1 MRSSSFSFQNVSK
14 RFDSIMALDDISLE
28 IPTNS
33 IFGLLGPNGSGKST
47 LMRILAGLI
56 KSWDGSIHIKDK
68 SYNSESR
75 WQLKNFG
82 FLIEAPSFY
91 EYLSAY
97 DNLKIFSR
105 LTNSRADSIDN
116 VLRTVNLFDRKKD
129 KVKTYSYGMK
139 QRLGLAQSLL
149 HDPDF
154 LILDE
159 PNNGLDPAGVRE
171 MSRIINKLQ
180 RNGKTICVST
190 HILSEVDT
198 LCTHAAILNK
208 GKQIATVELDDK
220 YHNYNTYLL
229 HVEEEKT
236 IIEKFKGNND
246 FELEKIDKNSIILRT
261 SLHNALNTLRK
272 MNLNESGLKHIT
284 KQSNLVRYFNA

>member
-56 KSWDGSIHIKDK
+56 KSWDGSINIKDK

-149 HDPDF
+149 HDPDI

-171 MSRIINKLQ
+171 MSRIINKLR

-198 LCTHAAILNK
+198 LCTHAAILKK
-208 GKQIATVELDDK
+208 GKQIASVELDDE

-236 IIEKFKGNND
+236 IIEKFKENDD
-246 FELEKIDKNSIILRT
+246 FEVKKIDNNSISLRT
-261 SLHNALNTLRK
+261 SLDDALNTLRK
-272 MNLNESGLKHIT
+272 MNLNECGLKHIT

>member
-1 MRSSSFSFQNVSK
+1 VRSSSFSFQNVSK

-198 LCTHAAILNK
+198 LCTHAAILKK
-208 GKQIATVELDDK
+208 GKQIASVELDDK

-261 SLHNALNTLRK
+261 SLDNALNTLRK

>member
-56 KSWDGSIHIKDK
+56 KSWDGSINIKDK

-198 LCTHAAILNK
+198 LCTHAAILKK
-208 GKQIATVELDDK
+208 GKQIASVELDDK

-261 SLHNALNTLRK
+261 SLDNALNTLRK

>member
-1 MRSSSFSFQNVSK
+1 
-14 RFDSIMALDDISLE
+14 MALDDISLE

-198 LCTHAAILNK
+198 LCTHAAILKK
-208 GKQIATVELDDK
+208 GKQIASVELDDE

-246 FELEKIDKNSIILRT
+246 FELEKIDRNSIILRT
-261 SLHNALNTLRK
+261 SLDNALNTLRK

>member
-1 MRSSSFSFQNVSK
+1 
-14 RFDSIMALDDISLE
+14 MALDDISLE

-56 KSWDGSIHIKDK
+56 KSWDGSINVKNK

-75 WQLKNFG
+75 WQLENFG

-171 MSRIINKLQ
+171 MSRIINKLK

-198 LCTHAAILNK
+198 LCTHAAILKK
-208 GKQIATVELDDK
+208 GKQIASVELDDE

-246 FELEKIDKNSIILRT
+246 FELEKLDKNSIILRT
-261 SLHNALNTLRK
+261 SFDNALNTLRK
-272 MNLNESGLKHIT
+272 MNLNDSGLKHIT

>member
-1 MRSSSFSFQNVSK
+1 MKSSSLSFQNVSK
-14 RFDSIMALDDISLE
+14 HFGSIKALDGISLK

-56 KSWDGSIHIKDK
+56 KSWDGSINVKDK

-139 QRLGLAQSLL
+139 QRLGLAQSLV
-149 HDPDF
+149 HDPDI

-171 MSRIINKLQ
+171 MSRIIKKLQ

-198 LCTHAAILNK
+198 LCTHAAILKK
-208 GKQIATVELDDK
+208 GKQIASVELNNE

-236 IIEKFKGNND
+236 IIEKFKGNDD
-246 FELEKIDKNSIILRT
+246 FEVIKIDNNSIILSS
-261 SLHNALNTLRK
+261 SLDNALNTLRK
-272 MNLNESGLKHIT
+272 MNLNESGVKNIT

>member
-33 IFGLLGPNGSGKST
+33 VFGLLGPNGSGKST

-159 PNNGLDPAGVRE
+159 PNNGLDPTGVRE

-198 LCTHAAILNK
+198 LCTHAAILKK
-208 GKQIATVELDDK
+208 GKQIASVELDDK

-246 FELEKIDKNSIILRT
+246 FKLEKIDKNSIILRT

-272 MNLNESGLKHIT
+272 MNLNESGLKHVT

>member
-1 MRSSSFSFQNVSK
+1 
-14 RFDSIMALDDISLE
+14 
-28 IPTNS
+28 
-33 IFGLLGPNGSGKST
+33 
-47 LMRILAGLI
+47 MRILAGLI
-56 KSWDGSIHIKDK
+56 KSWVGSIHIKDK

-105 LTNSRADSIDN
+105 LTDSSADSIDN

-139 QRLGLAQSLL
+139 QRLGLAQSLI
-149 HDPDF
+149 HNPDI

-180 RNGKTICVST
+180 RNGKTICIST

-198 LCTHAAILNK
+198 LCTHAAILKK
-208 GKQIATVELDDK
+208 GKQIASVELDDK

-261 SLHNALNTLRK
+261 SLDNALNTLRK

>member
-1 MRSSSFSFQNVSK
+1 MKSSYLSFQNVSK
-14 RFDSIMALDDISLE
+14 HFDSIKALDGISLK

-56 KSWDGSIHIKDK
+56 KSWDGSINVKDK

-105 LTNSRADSIDN
+105 LTNSRANSIDN

-149 HDPDF
+149 HDPDI

-171 MSRIINKLQ
+171 MSRIINELQ

-198 LCTHAAILNK
+198 LCTHAAILKK
-208 GKQIATVELDDK
+208 GKQIASVELDNE

-236 IIEKFKGNND
+236 IIEKFKENDD
-246 FELEKIDKNSIILRT
+246 FEVKKIDNNSIILST
-261 SLHNALNTLRK
+261 SLDDALNTLRK
-272 MNLNESGLKHIT
+272 MNLNECGLKHIT

>member
-1 MRSSSFSFQNVSK
+1 
-14 RFDSIMALDDISLE
+14 MALDDISLK

-171 MSRIINKLQ
+171 MSKIINKLQ

-198 LCTHAAILNK
+198 LCTHAAILKK
-208 GKQIATVELDDK
+208 GKQVASVELDDE

-261 SLHNALNTLRK
+261 SLDNALNTLRK

>member
-91 EYLSAY
+91 EFLSAY

-139 QRLGLAQSLL
+139 QRLGLAQSLI
-149 HDPDF
+149 HNPDI

-198 LCTHAAILNK
+198 LCTHAAILKK
-208 GKQIATVELDDK
+208 GKQIASVELDDE

-229 HVEEEKT
+229 HVEDEKT
-236 IIEKFKGNND
+236 IIEKFKRNDD
-246 FELEKIDKNSIILRT
+246 FEVEKIDKNSIILRT
-261 SLHNALNTLRK
+261 SLDNALNTLRK

>member
-33 IFGLLGPNGSGKST
+33 VFGLLGPNGSGKST

-171 MSRIINKLQ
+171 MSKIINKLQ
-180 RNGKTICVST
+180 RIGKTICVST
-190 HILSEVDT
+190 HVLSEVDT

-261 SLHNALNTLRK
+261 SLDNALNTLRK

>member
-1 MRSSSFSFQNVSK
+1 MISSSFGFQNVSK
-14 RFDSIMALDDISLE
+14 RFDTINALDGISLE

-56 KSWDGSIHIKDK
+56 RSWDGSINIKDK
-68 SYNSESR
+68 SYNSETR

-105 LTNSRADSIDN
+105 LTDSSPLSIDN
-116 VLRTVNLFDRKKD
+116 VLQTVNLLERKKD

-149 HDPDF
+149 HDPDI

-171 MSRIINKLQ
+171 MSKIINKLQ

-198 LCTHAAILNK
+198 LCTHAAILKK
-208 GKQIATVELDDK
+208 GKHVANVELNDE
-220 YHNYNTYLL
+220 YHKYNTYLL
-229 HVEEEKT
+229 HVEDGKT
-236 IIEKFKGNND
+236 MMEKFKGNDD
-246 FELEKIDKNSIILRT
+246 FEIEKIDNNSVILRS
-261 SLHNALNTLRK
+261 SLDNALNIIRQ

>member
-1 MRSSSFSFQNVSK
+1 
-14 RFDSIMALDDISLE
+14 MALDDISLE

-159 PNNGLDPAGVRE
+159 PNNGLDPTGVRE

-198 LCTHAAILNK
+198 LCTHAAILKK
-208 GKQIATVELDDK
+208 GKQIASVELDDK

-272 MNLNESGLKHIT
+272 MNLNESGLKHIR

>member
-14 RFDSIMALDDISLE
+14 RFDSIDALDGISLE
-28 IPTNS
+28 VPTNS

-56 KSWDGSIHIKDK
+56 KSWDGSINIRDK
-68 SYNSESR
+68 SYSSESG
-75 WQLKNFG
+75 WALNNFG

-105 LTNSRADSIDN
+105 LTNSLEDSIDD
-116 VLRTVNLFDRKKD
+116 VLRTVNLFERKKD
-129 KVKTYSYGMK
+129 KVKTFSYGMK

-149 HDPDF
+149 HDPDI

-198 LCTHAAILNK
+198 LCTHAAILKK
-208 GKQIATVELDDK
+208 GKQIASVELDDK

>member
-1 MRSSSFSFQNVSK
+1 
-14 RFDSIMALDDISLE
+14 MALDDISLE
-28 IPTNS
+28 IPKNS

-198 LCTHAAILNK
+198 LCTHAAILKK
-208 GKQIATVELDDK
+208 GKQIASVELDDE

-229 HVEEEKT
+229 HVEDEKT
-236 IIEKFKGNND
+236 IIEKFKGNDD
-246 FELEKIDKNSIILRT
+246 FEVEKIDKNSIILRT
-261 SLHNALNTLRK
+261 SLDNALNTLRE
-272 MNLNESGLKHIT
+272 MNLNEAGLKHIT

>member
-82 FLIEAPSFY
+82 FLIETPSFY

-159 PNNGLDPAGVRE
+159 PNNGLDPTGVRE

-198 LCTHAAILNK
+198 LCTHAAILKK
-208 GKQIATVELDDK
+208 GKQIASVELDDK

-236 IIEKFKGNND
+236 IIGKFKGNND

-272 MNLNESGLKHIT
+272 MNLNEFGLKHIT

>member
-14 RFDSIMALDDISLE
+14 RLDSIMALDDISLE

-198 LCTHAAILNK
+198 LCTHAAILKK
-208 GKQIATVELDDK
+208 GKQIASVELDDK

-261 SLHNALNTLRK
+261 SLDNALNTLRK

>member
-56 KSWDGSIHIKDK
+56 KSWDGFIHIKDK

-116 VLRTVNLFDRKKD
+116 VLHTVNLFDRKKD

-159 PNNGLDPAGVRE
+159 PNNGLDPTGVRE

-198 LCTHAAILNK
+198 LCTHAAILKK
-208 GKQIATVELDDK
+208 GKQIASVELDDK

>member
-1 MRSSSFSFQNVSK
+1 MKSSSFSFQNVSK
-14 RFDSIMALDDISLE
+14 SFDSIKALDGISLE

-56 KSWDGSIHIKDK
+56 KSWDGSINIKDK
-68 SYNSESR
+68 TYNSDSR
-75 WQLKNFG
+75 WHLKDFG

-105 LTNSRADSIDN
+105 LTESSARSIDD
-116 VLRTVNLFDRKKD
+116 VLHTVNLFERKKD

-149 HDPDF
+149 HDPDI

-171 MSRIINKLQ
+171 MSKIINKLQ

-198 LCTHAAILNK
+198 LCTHAAILKK
-208 GKQIATVELDDK
+208 GKQIASVELDDK

-261 SLHNALNTLRK
+261 SLDNALNTLRK

>member
-1 MRSSSFSFQNVSK
+1 
-14 RFDSIMALDDISLE
+14 MALDDISLE

-198 LCTHAAILNK
+198 LCTHAAILKK
-208 GKQIATVELDDK
+208 GKQIASVELDDE

-261 SLHNALNTLRK
+261 SLDNALNTLRK

>member
-1 MRSSSFSFQNVSK
+1 VRSSSFSFQNVSK

-116 VLRTVNLFDRKKD
+116 VLHTVNLFDRKKD

-159 PNNGLDPAGVRE
+159 PNNGLDPTGVRE

-198 LCTHAAILNK
+198 LCTHAAILKK
-208 GKQIATVELDDK
+208 GKQIASVELDDK

>member
-33 IFGLLGPNGSGKST
+33 VFGLLGPNGSGKST

-159 PNNGLDPAGVRE
+159 PNNGLDPTGVRE

-198 LCTHAAILNK
+198 LCTHAAILKK
-208 GKQIATVELDDK
+208 GKQIASVELDDK

-261 SLHNALNTLRK
+261 SLDNALNTLRK

>member
-261 SLHNALNTLRK
+261 SLDNALNTLRK

>member
-14 RFDSIMALDDISLE
+14 RFDSIQALDGISLE

-56 KSWDGSIHIKDK
+56 KSWDGSINIKDK
-68 SYNSESR
+68 AYNSESR
-75 WQLKNFG
+75 WQLKDFG

-198 LCTHAAILNK
+198 LCTHAAILKK
-208 GKQIATVELDDK
+208 GKQIASVELDDK

-261 SLHNALNTLRK
+261 SLDNALNTLRK

>member
-1 MRSSSFSFQNVSK
+1 MKSSYLSFQNVSK
-14 RFDSIMALDDISLE
+14 HFDSIKALDGISLK

-56 KSWDGSIHIKDK
+56 KSWDGSINVKEK

-105 LTNSRADSIDN
+105 LTNSRANSIDN

-149 HDPDF
+149 HDPDI

-171 MSRIINKLQ
+171 MSRIINELQ

-198 LCTHAAILNK
+198 LCTHAAILKK
-208 GKQIATVELDDK
+208 GKQIASVELDNE

-236 IIEKFKGNND
+236 IIEKFKENDD
-246 FELEKIDKNSIILRT
+246 FEVKKIDNNSIILST
-261 SLHNALNTLRK
+261 SLDNALNTLRK
-272 MNLNESGLKHIT
+272 MNLNKCGLKHIT

>member
-198 LCTHAAILNK
+198 LCTHAAILKK
-208 GKQIATVELDDK
+208 GKQIASVELDDK

-236 IIEKFKGNND
+236 ILEKFKGNND

-261 SLHNALNTLRK
+261 SLDNALNTLRK

>member
-1 MRSSSFSFQNVSK
+1 VSSSSFSFQNVSK
-14 RFDSIMALDDISLE
+14 RFDSIMALDDISLK

-116 VLRTVNLFDRKKD
+116 VLSTVNLFDRKKD

>member
-1 MRSSSFSFQNVSK
+1 MKSSSFSFQNVSK

-56 KSWDGSIHIKDK
+56 KSWDGTIHIKDK

-198 LCTHAAILNK
+198 LCTHAAILKK
-208 GKQIATVELDDK
+208 GKQIASVELDDK

-236 IIEKFKGNND
+236 IIEKFRGNND

-261 SLHNALNTLRK
+261 SLDNALNTLRK
-272 MNLNESGLKHIT
+272 MNLNESGLKQIT

>member
-56 KSWDGSIHIKDK
+56 KSWDGFIHIKDK

-75 WQLKNFG
+75 WHLKNFG

-149 HDPDF
+149 HDPDI

-171 MSRIINKLQ
+171 MSRIINELQ

-198 LCTHAAILNK
+198 LCTHAAILKK
-208 GKQIATVELDDK
+208 GKQIASVELDNE

-236 IIEKFKGNND
+236 IIEKFKENDD
-246 FELEKIDKNSIILRT
+246 FEVKKN
-261 SLHNALNTLRK
+261 
-272 MNLNESGLKHIT
+272 
-284 KQSNLVRYFNA
+284 

>member
-1 MRSSSFSFQNVSK
+1 MLS
-14 RFDSIMALDDISLE
+14 
-28 IPTNS
+28 
-33 IFGLLGPNGSGKST
+33 LLGPNGSGKST

-56 KSWDGSIHIKDK
+56 KSWDGSINIKDK

-97 DNLKIFSR
+97 NNLKIFSR

-116 VLRTVNLFDRKKD
+116 VLRTVNLFDRKED

-149 HDPDF
+149 HDPDI

-198 LCTHAAILNK
+198 LCTHAAILKK
-208 GKQIATVELDDK
+208 GKQIASVELDDE

-236 IIEKFKGNND
+236 IIEDLIVAAHNSAKSQLKTKTAEEISKATGGLGIPGFKWP
-246 FELEKIDKNSIILRT
+246 L
-261 SLHNALNTLRK
+261 
-272 MNLNESGLKHIT
+272 
-284 KQSNLVRYFNA
+284 

>member
-1 MRSSSFSFQNVSK
+1 VRSSSFSFQNVSK

-198 LCTHAAILNK
+198 LCTHAAILKK
-208 GKQIATVELDDK
+208 GKQIASVELDDE

-261 SLHNALNTLRK
+261 SLDNALNTLRK

>member
-1 MRSSSFSFQNVSK
+1 VRSSSFSFQNVSK

-56 KSWDGSIHIKDK
+56 KSWDGSINIKDK

-75 WQLKNFG
+75 WHLKNFG

-198 LCTHAAILNK
+198 LCTHAAILKK
-208 GKQIATVELDDK
+208 GKQIASVELDDK

-261 SLHNALNTLRK
+261 SLDNALNTLRK

>member
-1 MRSSSFSFQNVSK
+1 VRSSSFSFQNVSK

-198 LCTHAAILNK
+198 LCTHAAILKK
-208 GKQIATVELDDK
+208 GKQIASVELDDE

-229 HVEEEKT
+229 NVEEEKT

-261 SLHNALNTLRK
+261 SLDNALNTLRK

>member
-1 MRSSSFSFQNVSK
+1 
-14 RFDSIMALDDISLE
+14 MALDDISLE

-198 LCTHAAILNK
+198 LCTHAAILKK
-208 GKQIATVELDDK
+208 GKQIASVELDDE

-246 FELEKIDKNSIILRT
+246 FELEKIDKNSIILRS
-261 SLHNALNTLRK
+261 SLDNALNTLRK